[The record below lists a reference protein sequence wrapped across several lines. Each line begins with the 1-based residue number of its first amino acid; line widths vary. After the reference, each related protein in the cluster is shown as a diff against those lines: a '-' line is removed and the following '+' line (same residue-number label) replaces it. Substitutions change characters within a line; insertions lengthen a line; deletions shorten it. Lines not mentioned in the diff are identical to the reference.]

1 MDNFF
6 FLRPYFLLALPIVVV
21 LFIALRSKVGKSQ
34 WWNIMDDNIASLLI
48 LTGGSNKNLNVKNIL
63 LLLMFLL
70 LVALSGPTY
79 EKRLPKDVKEKAAVV
94 ILLANGDSMYS
105 GDIPPN
111 RIRAAKS
118 KIKILQERLPESRF
132 GLVAYDYSAHIITPL
147 TDDANFFDMYINVIE
162 PSLMPKR
169 ELITSGLKQGLE
181 LTRSMTKDTELPVNV
196 VIFTDQMT
204 VKDRADIIF
213 YKSQFDTNVE
223 VLAVG
228 TKEGGALRFSND
240 GQVND
245 RTSTNLPVNELSKLK
260 LQGVPI
266 YGITQNDDDITWL
279 VSNIKKSITAFYIH
293 NDAYEWNDIAPWF
306 VLVIIP
312 ICLILFR
319 KGIWVFGLLLVCN
332 LTLYPSTSNAM
343 TWDEIWWTPDQI
355 AQKAFDIGDYEKAG
369 KYYKNNYLKGLSYYR
384 VSDYV
389 NAEKYFKK
397 VQSEYALFYVG
408 NSLAY
413 QGKFKESL
421 IYYGKAIK
429 LNDNFE
435 EAKYN
440 SNIIKKQLE
449 EASKLPDN
457 NVNKAEDEY
466 VIQLQQGA
474 RSKENLK
481 PKVAI
486 DASIYSEEELNTWLG
501 KVKSAPD
508 KMLKTKFELES
519 QRKMIDEL

>member
-6 FLRPYFLLALPIVVV
+6 FLRPYFLLAIPIIVVLSIV
-21 LFIALRSKVGKSQ
+21 LRPKVGKSQ
-34 WWNIMDDNIASLLI
+34 WWNIMDNNIAHALI
-48 LTGGSNKNLNVKNIL
+48 IKERSNKIINVKNSL
-63 LLLMFLL
+63 LLLLFLL
-70 LVALSGPTY
+70 LFALSGPTY
-79 EKRLPKDVKEKAAVV
+79 EKRLPEDVKEKASV
-94 ILLANGDSMYS
+94 IVLLANSDSMYS

-118 KIKILQERLPESRF
+118 KIKILQTRLPKSRF

-169 ELITSGLKQGLE
+169 ELLTSGLKQGLE
-181 LTRSMTKDTELPVNV
+181 LTRNMTKDTELPVNV
-196 VIFTDQMT
+196 VILTDQMT
-204 VKDRADIIF
+204 AQDRADIVS
-213 YKSQFDTNVE
+213 YKSQFNTNVE

-240 GQVND
+240 GQVSD

-260 LQGVPI
+260 SQGVPI

-279 VSNIKKSITAFYIH
+279 VSNIKKSIKAFYIH
-293 NDAYEWNDIAPWF
+293 KDAYDWNDIAPWF
-306 VLVIIP
+306 ALVLLP
-312 ICLILFR
+312 ICLMLFR
-319 KGIWVFGLLLVCN
+319 KGIWVFGMLFVCN

-343 TWDEIWWTPDQI
+343 TWDDIWWTPDQI
-355 AQKAFDIGDYEKAG
+355 AQKAFDMGDYEKAAQH
-369 KYYKNNYLKGLSYYR
+369 YENSYLKGLSYYR
-384 VSDYV
+384 LGDYV

-397 VQSEYALFYVG
+397 EQSEYALFYLG

-413 QGKFKESL
+413 QGKFKSSL
-421 IYYGKAIK
+421 VYYGKAIK
-429 LNDNFE
+429 INDKFE

-440 SNIIKKQLE
+440 VNIIKKRLE
-449 EASKLPDN
+449 EANKLPDN
-457 NVNKAEDEY
+457 NANKSENKYA
-466 VIQLQQGA
+466 IQLQQGA
-474 RSKENLK
+474 RSKEKLK
-481 PKVAI
+481 PKAAI
-486 DASIYSEEELNTWLG
+486 DASIYSEDELNTWLG